1 MLFQVRM
8 DVNIP
13 KDMPFE
19 QANEI
24 KAVEKPI
31 HRLCNVRVSGVISG
45 VSPGSIQTSVFL
57 MLKAMKSCTTCYRA
71 CRSIRI

>member
-13 KDMPFE
+13 KDMPVE

-31 HRLCNVRVSGVISG
+31 HRICNVRVNGVISG
-45 VSPGSIQTSVFL
+45 ASPGSIQTSVFL

-71 CRSIRI
+71 CHSTRI